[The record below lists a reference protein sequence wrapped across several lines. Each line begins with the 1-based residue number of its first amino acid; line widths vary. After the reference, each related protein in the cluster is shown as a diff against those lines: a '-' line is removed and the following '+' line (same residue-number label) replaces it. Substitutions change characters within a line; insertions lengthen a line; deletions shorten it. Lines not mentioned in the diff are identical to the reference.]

1 MPGYE
6 QTLHD
11 NETWQLSGPDWLVL
25 SKSSLPSPAGCGGP
39 ELGRFRQVVSLGP
52 SPVGGSGS
60 PRVGS
65 KVTSMSSKPLL
76 RWASA
81 WSA

>member
-25 SKSSLPSPAGCGGP
+25 SKVKSTLAGRLWWP
-39 ELGRFRQVVSLGP
+39 
-52 SPVGGSGS
+52 
-60 PRVGS
+60 
-65 KVTSMSSKPLL
+65 
-76 RWASA
+76 
-81 WSA
+81 